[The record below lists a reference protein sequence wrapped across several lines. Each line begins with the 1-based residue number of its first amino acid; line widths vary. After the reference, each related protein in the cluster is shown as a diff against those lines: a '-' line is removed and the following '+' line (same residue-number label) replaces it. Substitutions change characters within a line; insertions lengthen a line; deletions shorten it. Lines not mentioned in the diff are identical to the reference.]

1 MADTMK
7 FLWGANSKIP
17 ARSNTTNG
25 KAYFAIVDA
34 GYTDTAA
41 PTNEAFIYLDKAG
54 ARYNVIAKRAIFDSL
69 GYKIVDKYFAVAN
82 NNGSNMMQF
91 FAPSQNASSA
101 TPIGSA
107 AIITSIDLSN
117 SSISASEY
125 KIKTVINGFEDTST
139 ITTTNTANSTLSL
152 GMATEDLAG
161 LVSAGEQ
168 VFGGKKI
175 FVGDLEVENNN
186 TLINTNYLTLEGNN
200 NVQIN
205 SSAGL
210 LELYGKLGLDLFTSS
225 TSDINLETRAFYV
238 TAPTAINGNTSITGT
253 LDVSGVTSI
262 TNTTELDVSNA
273 NNIKAAL
280 KVSGGVW
287 INKKMQVNGITTFA
301 NTTDGS
307 SSGGAV
313 VVSGGAK
320 IAKSVYIGNNLTV
333 AQAISNS
340 RNATFNGTAVT
351 NSYSTTVWGY
361 LYGKNDTT
369 LSRNVVLNGD
379 EPATN
384 TYTTTVKGAATFDK
398 TVTVQDDLIING
410 DGIFSGDLSV
420 RGGDIFLGAA
430 GDHATITYSSDTITI
445 SFPG

>member
-17 ARSNTTNG
+17 ASSSTTNG
-25 KAYFAIVDA
+25 KAYFAIIDK

-54 ARYNVIAKRAIFDSL
+54 TRYNVIAKRAIFDSL

-91 FAPSQNASSA
+91 FAPSQNVNTA
-101 TPIGSA
+101 TPVGSA
-107 AIITSIDLSN
+107 AIITAIDLSN
-117 SSISASEY
+117 SSITASEY

-186 TLINTNYLTLEGNN
+186 TLINTNSLILEGNN
-200 NVQIN
+200 NVQIT

-210 LELYGKLGLDLFTSS
+210 LELYGKLGLDLFTSN

-262 TNTTELDVSNA
+262 TNTTDASSSA
-273 NNIKAAL
+273 GAL
-280 KVSGGVW
+280 KVSGGAL
-287 INKKMQVNGITTFA
+287 ISKKLYVAGVATFA

-379 EPATN
+379 EPSTN

>member
-17 ARSNTTNG
+17 TRTNDTNG
-25 KAYFAIVDA
+25 KAYFAIIDN

-117 SSISASEY
+117 SSISANEY
-125 KIKTVINGFEDTST
+125 KIKTVINGFEDSST

-152 GMATEDLAG
+152 GMATGTLAG

-168 VFGGKKI
+168 TFGGQKTFSGKVI
-175 FVGDLEVENNN
+175 
-186 TLINTNYLTLEGNN
+186 
-200 NVQIN
+200 IN
-205 SSAGL
+205 SDLDVNGAIITIDGTTSIALAAPTITNTATTSFTITAPTTNITASSAL
-210 LELYGKLGLDLFTSS
+210 N
-225 TSDINLETRAFYV
+225 IV
-238 TAPTAINGNTSITGT
+238 APTAINGNTAITGT
-253 LDVSGVTSI
+253 LGVTGVTSI
-262 TNTTELDVSNA
+262 TNTTDASSSA
-273 NNIKAAL
+273 GAL
-280 KVSGGVW
+280 KVSGGAL
-287 INKKMQVNGITTFA
+287 ISKKLYVAGVATFA

-320 IAKSVYIGNNLTV
+320 IARSVYIGDNLTV

-340 RNATFNGTAVT
+340 RNATFNGAAVT

-379 EPATN
+379 EPTTN
-384 TYTTTVKGAATFDK
+384 TYTTTVKGLTTFNK
-398 TVTVQDDLIING
+398 AVTIQDDIVING
-410 DGIFSGDLSV
+410 DGVIGGDLSV

-430 GDHATITYSSDTITI
+430 GDYATITYSSNTITI
-445 SFPG
+445 SFPS

>member
-25 KAYFAIVDA
+25 KAYFAIVDT

-117 SSISASEY
+117 SSITASEY
-125 KIKTVINGFEDTST
+125 KIKTVINGFEDSST

-152 GMATEDLAG
+152 DMATGTLAG

-168 VFGGKKI
+168 VFGGQKTFSGKVI
-175 FVGDLEVENNN
+175 
-186 TLINTNYLTLEGNN
+186 
-200 NVQIN
+200 IN
-205 SSAGL
+205 SD
-210 LELYGKLGLDLFTSS
+210 LDVNGAIITIDGTTSIALAAPTITNTAT
-225 TSDINLETRAFYV
+225 TSLSI
-238 TAPTAINGNTSITGT
+238 TAPTTNITASSALNIVAATAINGNTAITGT
-253 LDVSGVTSI
+253 LGVTGVTSI
-262 TNTTELDVSNA
+262 TNTTDATSSA
-273 NNIKAAL
+273 GAL
-280 KVSGGVW
+280 KVTGGAL
-287 INKKMQVNGITTFA
+287 ISKKLYVKGIATFA

-333 AQAISNS
+333 AQAISNT
-340 RNATFNGTAVT
+340 RNATFNGSAVT
-351 NSYSTTVWGY
+351 NDYSTTVYGY
-361 LYGKNDTT
+361 LYGKNNTT
-369 LSRNVVLNGD
+369 LSRNVTLNDD
-379 EPATN
+379 ETAATN
-384 TYTTTVKGAATFDK
+384 TYTTTVKGAATFNK
-398 TVTVQDDLIING
+398 TVTVQDDIVING
-410 DGIFSGDLSV
+410 DGVIGGDLSV

-430 GDHATITYSSDTITI
+430 GDYATITYSSDTITI
-445 SFPG
+445 SFPS

>member
-25 KAYFAIVDA
+25 KAYFAIVDT

-117 SSISASEY
+117 SSITASEY
-125 KIKTVINGFEDTST
+125 KIKTVINGFEDSSA
-139 ITTTNTANSTLSL
+139 ITATNTANSTLSL
-152 GMATEDLAG
+152 DMATGTLAG

-168 VFGGKKI
+168 VFGGQKTFSGKVI
-175 FVGDLEVENNN
+175 
-186 TLINTNYLTLEGNN
+186 
-200 NVQIN
+200 IN
-205 SSAGL
+205 SD
-210 LELYGKLGLDLFTSS
+210 LDVNGAIITIDGTTSIAFAAPTITNTATTSFT
-225 TSDINLETRAFYV
+225 I
-238 TAPTAINGNTSITGT
+238 TAPTTNITASSALNIVASTAINGNTAITGT
-253 LDVSGVTSI
+253 LGVTGVTSI
-262 TNTTELDVSNA
+262 TNTTELDTSNA
-273 NNIKAAL
+273 NSIKAAL

-287 INKKMQVNGITTFA
+287 IDKKMQVNGIATFA
-301 NTTDGS
+301 NPTDGS

-320 IAKSVYIGNNLTV
+320 IAKSVYIGHNLTV
-333 AQAISNS
+333 AQAISND
-340 RNATFNGTAVT
+340 RNATFNGTEAASDYRTIV
-351 NSYSTTVWGY
+351 NGY
-361 LYGKNDTT
+361 LYGKNDTV
-369 LSRNVVLNGD
+369 LYRNVVLNS
-379 EPATN
+379 EETATAN
-384 TYTTTVKGAATFDK
+384 TYTTTVKGAATFNK
-398 TVTVQDDLIING
+398 TVTVQDDLVING

>member
-25 KAYFAIVDA
+25 KAYFAIVDT

-69 GYKIVDKYFAVAN
+69 GNKIVDKYFTVARN
-82 NNGSNMMQF
+82 NSSNMLQF
-91 FAPSQNASSA
+91 FAPSQNVNTA
-101 TPIGSA
+101 TPVGSA
-107 AIITSIDLSN
+107 AIITAIDVKHGDITDGSYN
-117 SSISASEY
+117 
-125 KIKTVINGFEDTST
+125 IKTLINGYEDVKTGT
-139 ITTTNTANSTLSL
+139 GKYNSTLSL
-152 GMATEDLAG
+152 NMASATLAG
-161 LVSAGEQ
+161 LMSATSQ
-168 VFGGKKI
+168 TFGGAKTFI
-175 FVGDLEVENNN
+175 DDFTISNADNGGCINFTTTDMYA
-186 TLINTNYLTLEGNN
+186 TSDFTQINTGQFEVIAETLTLFGNDT
-200 NVQIN
+200 VSI
-205 SSAGL
+205 S
-210 LELYGKLGLDLFTSS
+210 
-225 TSDINLETRAFYV
+225 
-238 TAPTAINGNTSITGT
+238 AINGIDLTGVTRITGNTSITGT
-253 LDVSGVTSI
+253 LGVIGITSI
-262 TNTTELDVSNA
+262 TNTTDASSSA
-273 NNIKAAL
+273 GAL
-280 KVSGGVW
+280 KVSGGAL
-287 INKKMQVNGITTFA
+287 ISKKLYVGGVATFA

-320 IAKSVYIGNNLTV
+320 IAKSLYIGNNLTV

-379 EPATN
+379 EPSTN

>member
-17 ARSNTTNG
+17 ARSNNTNG
-25 KAYFAIVDA
+25 KAYFAIIDE
-34 GYTDTAA
+34 GYTDTSA

-117 SSISASEY
+117 SSITASEY
-125 KIKTVINGFEDTST
+125 KIKTVINGFEDSST

-152 GMATEDLAG
+152 DMATGTLAG

-168 VFGGKKI
+168 VFGGQKTFSGKVI
-175 FVGDLEVENNN
+175 
-186 TLINTNYLTLEGNN
+186 
-200 NVQIN
+200 IN
-205 SSAGL
+205 SD
-210 LELYGKLGLDLFTSS
+210 LDVNGAIITIDGTTSIALAAPTITNTAT
-225 TSDINLETRAFYV
+225 TSLSI
-238 TAPTAINGNTSITGT
+238 TAPTTNITASSALNIVAATAINGNTAITGT
-253 LDVSGVTSI
+253 LGVTGVTSI
-262 TNTTELDVSNA
+262 TNTTDATSSA
-273 NNIKAAL
+273 GAL
-280 KVSGGVW
+280 KVTGGAL
-287 INKKMQVNGITTFA
+287 ISKKLYVKGIATFA

-333 AQAISNS
+333 AQAISNT
-340 RNATFNGTAVT
+340 RNATFNGSAVT
-351 NSYSTTVWGY
+351 NDYSTTIYGY
-361 LYGKNDTT
+361 LYGKNNAT
-369 LSRNVVLNGD
+369 LSRSVVLNDD
-379 EPATN
+379 ETATTN
-384 TYTTTVKGAATFDK
+384 TYTTTVKGAATFNK
-398 TVTVQDDLIING
+398 TVTVQDDIVING
-410 DGIFSGDLSV
+410 DGVIGGDLSV

-430 GDHATITYSSDTITI
+430 GDYATITYSSDTITI
-445 SFPG
+445 SFPS